1 MLKLMKYEFRKTMF
15 SKTILL
21 VITAVAELAYLA
33 GVFLKWENGMGLGI
47 GGLALCGIIGI
58 FYIGVESLI
67 VFQRD
72 LNTKQSYMLFLTPR
86 NSYQI
91 LGAKILENGISI
103 FITGAFFA
111 VLAVVDFSIGILYIG
126 GLKEFL
132 DVVAQAARYISIE
145 IQIEPGQMLLFFVSM
160 LTSWLMMIV
169 IGNLAIVLSATVFA
183 GRKFSGIVS
192 FLLYM
197 VITWGAGR
205 VLDLISAPL
214 SGDMVYVF
222 VIAGALV
229 ILTAMYLLT
238 GWIMERKLSV

>member
-15 SKTILL
+15 SKLILL

-33 GVFLKWENGMGLGI
+33 GVFLKWDNGMGIGV

-86 NSYQI
+86 TSYQI

-103 FITGAFFA
+103 FLTGAFFA
-111 VLAVVDFSIGILYIG
+111 ALAAIDFTIGILYIG

-132 DVVAQAARYISIE
+132 DILAQAARYISVE
-145 IQIEPGQMLLFFVSM
+145 IQIEPGQALLFFASI

-183 GRKFSGIVS
+183 GKKFSGIVS

-197 VITWGAGR
+197 VITWASGK
-205 VLDLISAPL
+205 VLDLISGPV

-222 VIAGALV
+222 VIMGALV
-229 ILTAMYLLT
+229 ILALMYLLT